1 MYFTSILHFLSILSS
16 KAGQDQRREK
26 RRSCVHLSIKK
37 ASKSK
42 GREVNF
48 IYLPGEQMLPV
59 LQCPCVHLFVA
70 AQFLSYTLITNPCEN
85 KLQNII
91 ILRLIQVGTLPSEQI
106 FDLFRNILKFQV
118 QTQNYQTR
126 ICVVGLKVLLLTLKW
141 CFAVAVKEFFG

>member
-1 MYFTSILHFLSILSS
+1 MYFTSILHFLSNLSS

-26 RRSCVHLSIKK
+26 RRSCVRLSIKK

-91 ILRLIQVGTLPSEQI
+91 IL
-106 FDLFRNILKFQV
+106 
-118 QTQNYQTR
+118 
-126 ICVVGLKVLLLTLKW
+126 
-141 CFAVAVKEFFG
+141 